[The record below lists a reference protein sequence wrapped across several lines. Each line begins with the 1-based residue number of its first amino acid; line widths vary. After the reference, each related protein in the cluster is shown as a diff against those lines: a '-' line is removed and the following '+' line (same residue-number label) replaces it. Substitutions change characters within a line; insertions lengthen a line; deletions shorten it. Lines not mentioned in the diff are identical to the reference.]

1 MLERAGE
8 AIGVSGEEER
18 RRLKKP
24 WRELP
29 VEEVDVL
36 GGAGAGAGSAPFP
49 KIGIA
54 LGGSGGCRWRR
65 DEANPKN
72 LVCTKKNA

>member
-36 GGAGAGAGSAPFP
+36 GGAGAGAGSALFPP
-49 KIGIA
+49 KIGIVDCA
-54 LGGSGGCRWRR
+54 SGAPRR
-65 DEANPKN
+65 SQMEA
-72 LVCTKKNA
+72 